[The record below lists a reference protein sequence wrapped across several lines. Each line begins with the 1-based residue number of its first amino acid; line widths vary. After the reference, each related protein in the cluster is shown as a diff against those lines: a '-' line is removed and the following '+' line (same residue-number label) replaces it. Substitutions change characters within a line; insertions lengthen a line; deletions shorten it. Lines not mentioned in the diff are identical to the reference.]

1 MEAFSMKKAAALV
14 LAGCLLLGLSSCAE
28 KENQVF
34 VQKVSDLSQM
44 GNLGAADRF
53 SGMVVSESVTFIN
66 CCWKAMKNKRENP

>member
-1 MEAFSMKKAAALV
+1 MKKAAALV
-14 LAGCLLLGLSSCAE
+14 LTGCLLLGLTACSG

-53 SGMVVSESVTFIN
+53 SGMVVSDG
-66 CCWKAMKNKRENP
+66 MLNPFGLVFYDAV